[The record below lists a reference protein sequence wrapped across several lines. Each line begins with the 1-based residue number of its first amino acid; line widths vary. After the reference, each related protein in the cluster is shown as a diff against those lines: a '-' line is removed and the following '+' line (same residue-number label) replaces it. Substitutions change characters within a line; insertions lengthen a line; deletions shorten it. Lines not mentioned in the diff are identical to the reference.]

1 MALAAFL
8 GGIVFQRERGGIV
21 LFCLEPERLMPES
34 RKIAAILVADCR
46 RQPVLCDETSNAG
59 SAKASW
65 VRQNHLV
72 EWWFS
77 PGNPSDLMPM
87 PPAPITITVAID
99 SFHKLPFRV
108 ASFPYPGSNVP
119 GVAPWL
125 CAA

>member
-8 GGIVFQRERGGIV
+8 GGIVFQQEGGGIV

-46 RQPVLCDETSNAG
+46 RQPALCNETSNAG

-65 VRQNHLV
+65 VRQNRLV
-72 EWWFS
+72 EWWLS

-87 PPAPITITVAID
+87 PPPPITITVAID
-99 SFHKLPFRV
+99 SFYKTTFSGGVIP
-108 ASFPYPGSNVP
+108 ASGQ
-119 GVAPWL
+119 
-125 CAA
+125 